1 MTSRDDVEV
10 MILTDLAALCKKLA
24 EDPIVPEKL
33 RAQALGF
40 AEEYNLLLPDLGKC
54 DRRLHFEAGRL
65 LIQITRFLPNI
76 PEALD
81 AESVPK

>member
-1 MTSRDDVEV
+1 MKDSNDGQLQTGGYE
-10 MILTDLAALCKKLA
+10 KLA
-24 EDPIVPEKL
+24 ENPVVPEKL

-40 AEEYNLLLPDLGKC
+40 AEECNLLLPDLGKG
-54 DRRLHFEAGRL
+54 DRRLHFEAGSL

-81 AESVPK
+81 EESVPE